1 MTHRSIDHLL
11 RDHRDLERV
20 LVELE
25 LLLDSLEAKS
35 RWTAEHALA
44 FAWITRRFAES
55 VMPHIAKEGEI
66 LFPALEDFLPRD
78 TGPLAVLRGEHRDLI
93 THFSRLRE
101 AAELLCQGSTQPLVR
116 EDFLRCGRATIQTLR
131 DLIYKEERILFPMV
145 ARFLSGDRDAQILHK
160 MQAMGAPF
168 AAPAPVKSAH

>member
-1 MTHRSIDHLL
+1 MTHCSIDHLL
-11 RDHRDLERV
+11 RDHCDLERV

-25 LLLDSLEAKS
+25 LLLDLLEAKS
-35 RWTAEHALA
+35 GWTAEHALA
-44 FAWITRRFAES
+44 FAWITRRFADS

-66 LFPALEDFLPRD
+66 LFHALEDFLPCD
-78 TGPLAVLRGEHRDLI
+78 TGPLAVLRVEQRDLI
-93 THFSRLRE
+93 MHFNRLCE

-160 MQAMGAPF
+160 MQAMGAPSP
-168 AAPAPVKSAH
+168 AQAPVKSAD